1 MPFETAPG
9 DAAALGRET
18 PPRAIVVGGG
28 FGGMAAALRLR
39 AKGYAVTL
47 HDRCD
52 RLGGR
57 AAVFE
62 RDGFRHDAG
71 PTVLCAPQLFEELFS
86 LFGRRL
92 SDQVTLV
99 APDPWYRFVYDDGS
113 SFDYGPTRDRTEG
126 EIARLSPGDVDGY
139 RRLLDASRAVHDVAF
154 TQLSDRPF
162 HDPVFMARQVPDL
175 LRLQSYRT
183 VWDVARH
190 HFEDDRLARA
200 FAIQPLL
207 LGGNPVTTTSIYSL
221 ITWLEHDQG
230 VWFAMGGTGALV
242 DALADLMD
250 DVGID
255 IRLNSPV
262 AQIVVEDGAARGVL
276 LEDGRR
282 ERADLVVSNCDP
294 LHLYEN
300 MLPEGAAGRLPRLR
314 LRHGQPSMGLFV
326 LYFGATRQW
335 PGVAHHTIQFSD
347 RFEGLLS
354 DIFDAGR
361 LTEDLSLYVH
371 RPTATDP
378 SFAPE
383 GCDSFY
389 VLCPVPNLRHDGI
402 DWEAEA
408 PRLRDAIVKKLDA
421 TILPGLAETI
431 TAEFWMT
438 PEDFRDRYASA
449 HGAGFSLQPLFRQS
463 AFFRFHN
470 RGEGIR
476 DLYLVGAGTHP
487 GAGVPGVVLS
497 ARVLDTLVPDAS
509 AVEAT

>member
-1 MPFETAPG
+1 MPFEATPAVPEPAAFAP
-9 DAAALGRET
+9 AA
-18 PPRAIVVGGG
+18 RAIVVGGG
-28 FGGMAAALRLR
+28 FGGIAAALRLR
-39 AKGYAVTL
+39 ARGYEVTL
-47 HDRCD
+47 HDRCE

-62 RDGFRHDAG
+62 NEGFRHDAG
-71 PTVLCAPQLFEELFS
+71 PTVLCAPRLFEELFA
-86 LFGRRL
+86 LFGRTL
-92 SDQVTLV
+92 SDHVTLV

-113 SFDYGPTRDRTEG
+113 SFDYGPTRDATER
-126 EIARLSPGDVDGY
+126 EIARLSPGDVDNY
-139 RRLLDASRAVHDVAF
+139 ARLLDFSRAVHDVAF

-162 HDPVFMARQVPDL
+162 HDPLFMARQVPDL
-175 LRLQSYRT
+175 LRLQFYRT
-183 VWDVARH
+183 VWDVARR
-190 HFEDDRLARA
+190 HFDDERLARA

-207 LGGNPVTTTSIYSL
+207 LGGNPLTTTSIYSL
-221 ITWLEHDQG
+221 VSWLEHDQG

-242 DALADLMD
+242 DALWDLME

-255 IRLNSPV
+255 IRLSSPV
-262 AQIVVEDGAARGVL
+262 AEIVVENGAARGVV

-282 ERADLVVSNCDP
+282 EAAEVVVSNCDP
-294 LHLYEN
+294 LHLYGK
-300 MLPEGAAGRLPRLR
+300 MLPEGAAGRMPRLR
-314 LRHGQPSMGLFV
+314 MRYGQPSMGLFV

-335 PGVAHHTIQFSD
+335 PEVAHHTIQFSE

-354 DIFDAGR
+354 DIFDHGR
-361 LTEDLSLYVH
+361 LSGDLSLYVH

-389 VLCPVPNLRHDGI
+389 VLCPVPNLRHEGI
-402 DWEAEA
+402 DWEVEA
-408 PRLRDAIVKKLDA
+408 PRLRDAIVDKLDA
-421 TILPGLAETI
+421 TLLPGLREAI
-431 TAEFWMT
+431 TAEFRMT
-438 PEDFRDRYASA
+438 PEDFHHRYASA

-497 ARVLDTLVPDAS
+497 AKVLDSLVPDA
-509 AVEAT
+509 AAREAG